1 MTDTQR
7 ILVTGATGNQGGAVV
22 DHLLAAEQ
30 SFDVRGLTRDAS
42 SDAAA
47 SLEDRGVT
55 MGEGDLDGW
64 PEGVRDSQRNW
75 IGRQEG
81 AEISFDITGHDAVDV
96 FTTRPDTVFGATF
109 LAISPGHELADAL
122 ASDDGDVATYVDSET
137 LPEGGSRDERAGAKR
152 HASSVRN
159 GPDPTD
165 GAADTAGVETDAVA
179 VHPLTGE
186 ELPVYVADYVLDD
199 VGTGAVMGV
208 PAHNERDHAFA
219 TAQGLP
225 VEQVVKPVDGSD
237 AGLPDVPFTAEGMLT
252 DSGDYD
258 GLASAAATERLLA
271 EADAVEEAT
280 TYRLRDWLISR
291 QRYWG
296 TPIPVVHCEDCG
308 PVLVPEDDLPIELPA
323 FVQTTG
329 NPLDAAEEWK
339 RVDCP
344 DCGGPAERE
353 TDTMDTFVD
362 SSWYYLRYL
371 SPHLDSAPFDQ
382 EKADEWL
389 PVDVY
394 VGGEEHAVLHLLY
407 IRFFARALADAGL
420 LDRREPVERLINQGT
435 VLHGGEKMSKSKG
448 NAVAPHE
455 YGAETTRL
463 FVLSAAHPQ
472 QDFEWTVKDVRSAYD
487 FQQEIYGM
495 VADFAGGDGG
505 RTEQAPHD
513 AYLER
518 EIDRTVA
525 AVTDE
530 YERFRFHQVVNEL
543 QSFARLLRRYC
554 SYDEPYRFAYS
565 RGLRTL
571 AKLIAPIAPYL
582 AEELWTKLDGDGLIA
597 EADWPT
603 PLQAVDEYAL
613 ERDLVRT
620 TLADVR
626 DITDV
631 VDITDPDRIELAVA
645 QPWKYDAYEK
655 ARAADPDD
663 AIVGTIMEE
672 NSIQQHGDA
681 AADFANW
688 LAAEQAGLEPVL
700 DAEREHRLIEEAAWL
715 FEAEFD
721 ATVEIGRAAD
731 GDDLA
736 PKARPNKPAIH
747 IS

>member
-1 MTDTQR
+1 VDR
-7 ILVTGATGNQGGAVV
+7 DDVGFDAVTGV
-22 DHLLAAEQ
+22 D
-30 SFDVRGLTRDAS
+30 
-42 SDAAA
+42 
-47 SLEDRGVT
+47 
-55 MGEGDLDGW
+55 
-64 PEGVRDSQRNW
+64 
-75 IGRQEG
+75 
-81 AEISFDITGHDAVDV
+81 
-96 FTTRPDTVFGATF
+96 
-109 LAISPGHELADAL
+109 
-122 ASDDGDVATYVDSET
+122 
-137 LPEGGSRDERAGAKR
+137 
-152 HASSVRN
+152 
-159 GPDPTD
+159 
-165 GAADTAGVETDAVA
+165 
-179 VHPLTGE
+179 PLTGE

-219 TAQGLP
+219 TAHDLP
-225 VEQVVKPVDGSD
+225 IERVVEPVDGSD
-237 AGLPDVPFTAEGMLT
+237 TDLPDEPFTGEGMLT
-252 DSGDYD
+252 DSGEYD
-258 GLASAAATERLLA
+258 GLASAAASERLLD
-271 EADAVEEAT
+271 EDAIEEAT

-296 TPIPVVHCEDCG
+296 TPIPVIHCEDCG
-308 PVLVPEDDLPIELPA
+308 PVLVPEEDLPVELPEY
-323 FVQTTG
+323 VQTTG
-329 NPLDAAEEWK
+329 NPLAANEEF
-339 RVDCP
+339 VETTCP
-344 DCGGPAERE
+344 ECGGPAERE

-371 SPHLDSAPFDQ
+371 SPHLDTAPFDR
-382 EKADEWL
+382 ETADEWL

-407 IRFFARALADAGL
+407 IRFFTRALADAGL

-472 QDFEWTVKDVRSAYD
+472 QDFEWTVKDVRTAYD
-487 FQQEIYGM
+487 FQQELYEM
-495 VADFAGGDGG
+495 VAEFASGDRETRPAGGSRNGRAGAQRHASRAG
-505 RTEQAPHD
+505 RTDRAPHD

-518 EIDRTVA
+518 EIDRTIA
-525 AVTDE
+525 AVTEE

-543 QSFARLLRRYC
+543 QSFARLLRRYR

-571 AKLIAPIAPYL
+571 AKLVAPLAPYL
-582 AEELWTKLDGDGLIA
+582 AEELWIKLDGDGLMA

-603 PLQAVDEYAL
+603 PLQNVENYAL

-631 VDITDPDRIELAVA
+631 VDITDPDRIELVVA
-645 QPWKYDAYEK
+645 QPWKYDAYEI
-655 ARAADPDD
+655 ARNAGPDA
-663 AIVGTIMEE
+663 AIVGEIMDDE
-672 NSIQQHGDA
+672 SIREHGDS
-681 AADFANW
+681 AADFANR
-688 LAAEQAGLEPVL
+688 LADRQAGLEPVL
-700 DAEREHRLIEEAAWL
+700 DAEREQRIIEEAVWL
-715 FEAEFD
+715 FAEEFGAEVEVRR
-721 ATVEIGRAAD
+721 ATD
-731 GDDLA
+731 GDELA

>member
-1 MTDTQR
+1 M
-7 ILVTGATGNQGGAVV
+7 V
-22 DHLLAAEQ
+22 
-30 SFDVRGLTRDAS
+30 
-42 SDAAA
+42 
-47 SLEDRGVT
+47 
-55 MGEGDLDGW
+55 EGDLDGW

-81 AEISFDITGHDAVDV
+81 AEISFDISGHDAVDV